1 MTVFERAIG
10 FWRKEAEEGSLSQI
24 PFSIFGP
31 ICLICTFALS
41 AKVPMPFDLL
51 FLALSGLYL
60 SARWQMRGFVYSLI
74 LLALGGGI
82 KHFLLDSG
90 HLWQLGIEGSLAIS
104 FFITALSFEESSSFI
119 QSLISQMD
127 ASSSVVRNLEEEIS
141 AVREQATA
149 QQMALQEKVA
159 VLQKEL
165 EELQTDHSSILILN
179 EVLRKTSA
187 RHAEEKEAL
196 GETSLNQKAQISILQ
211 LNLETVEKELKR
223 LSNSESLIVE
233 NKQLTKELNAA
244 RLEREQTHLI
254 NETLARLHAKESLK
268 AKELSEQIHA
278 VLEEKQKTLQ
288 QLGSAQSEVEMF
300 TKRLEQMAL
309 ERENARVSLMQ
320 MADIKTE
327 KNFLQERLKAAEA
340 EIALLKQKSQDP
352 LLLAQLQDLQN
363 ERVQFQEQI
372 AILQQKTDVQMQELI
387 EQRTYFQEQILDF
400 QQKADARVQELQ
412 NERLQFQEQIALLHQ
427 KAEEPKAHLLE
438 EERAHFQE
446 QIAYAQ
452 ERLQTLSQI
461 EPLFNQ
467 LKKQFEEKNQILHQ
481 TRSEFFKADT
491 ELQTLRMEREQ
502 NLLQLNP
509 VPKDLLEELANSE
522 EEIERLE
529 EENKELLELVTLLNT
544 PKTSPLGEKKK

>member
-1 MTVFERAIG
+1 MTAFERAIG

-41 AKVPMPFDLL
+41 AKVPMLLL

-60 SARWQMRGFVYSLI
+60 CARWQIRGFVYSLI

-82 KHFLLDSG
+82 NHFFLDSG
-90 HLWQLGIEGSLAIS
+90 HLWQLGIEGSLAIA

-141 AVREQATA
+141 AVREQATV
-149 QQMALQEKVA
+149 QQMAFQEKVA
-159 VLQKEL
+159 LLQKEL

-187 RHAEEKEAL
+187 RNAEEKEAL

-211 LNLETVEKELKR
+211 VNLETVEKELKR
-223 LSNSESLIVE
+223 LSNSENLIVE

-244 RLEREQTHLI
+244 RIEREQTHLI

-278 VLEEKQKTLQ
+278 VHEEKRKTLQ

-300 TKRLEQMAL
+300 TKRLEQMAS
-309 ERENARVSLMQ
+309 ERENARFSLMQ

-340 EIALLKQKSQDP
+340 EISLLKQKNEDP
-352 LLLAQLQDLQN
+352 LLLAKLQELQK

-372 AILQQKTDVQMQELI
+372 A
-387 EQRTYFQEQILDF
+387 
-400 QQKADARVQELQ
+400 KADVREK
-412 NERLQFQEQIALLHQ
+412 EFQEQIALLRQ

-438 EERAHFQE
+438 QERAHFQE

-452 ERLQTLSQI
+452 ERLQTLAQI

-481 TRSEFFKADT
+481 TRSDFFKADT

-502 NLLQLNP
+502 NLLQSNSI
-509 VPKDLLEELANSE
+509 PKELLEELSISE
-522 EEIERLE
+522 EEIDRLE

-544 PKTSPLGEKKK
+544 PKTPPLSEKKK